1 MKKTLLISCALFTIT
16 SCSSFTSTDILIG
29 ELPVNDKSVS
39 DEILCL
45 TAFTSEVK
53 IPKSQTQQN
62 IIQEISRRNIRPEQC
77 ASYVVS
83 NAGGIESFCNDLN
96 KGYSAGKIAMMPSF
110 GNYITLQ
117 DMFSVQ
123 KVLGIDCKTK
133 QYLDIYNKAREARE
147 AQEEEKL
154 RAIRAATPDE
164 PVDFSKGW
172 QMFQPRTN
180 TVNCMSVGSS
190 TMCNDTKGNLLNINR
205 W

>member
-1 MKKTLLISCALFTIT
+1 MKKIILIGLGVFAIT
-16 SCSSFTSTDILIG
+16 SCTSFISDDVIAG
-29 ELPVNDKSVS
+29 SRQVDDKSVT

-45 TAFTSEVK
+45 SAFTSEVQ
-53 IPKSQTQQN
+53 IPKSKIQQN
-62 IIQEISRRNIRPEQC
+62 ILNELNRRKITPEQC
-77 ASYVVS
+77 SSYVVS

-96 KGYSAGKIAMMPSF
+96 KGYVTGKIAMMPSF

-133 QYLDIYNKAREARE
+133 QHLDRYNKVRE
-147 AQEEEKL
+147 EEEKL

-164 PVDFSKGW
+164 PVDFSKSW
-172 QMFQPRTN
+172 QMFQPKTN